1 MTVFRQIAAAVA
13 LLSLTGCASFFQS
26 LPPLTAWQGGARPAT
41 KVLAVRKADS
51 PPLRAAAAAS
61 RGASAPVSPVV
72 CGSKTSCGEMA
83 DCGEAYRFL
92 NVCGARGLALGNSAV
107 PCPALCGD
115 TIEAMA
121 SRMKARR
128 IAEASSPIETGA
140 VEKR

>member
-1 MTVFRQIAAAVA
+1 MN
-13 LLSLTGCASFFQS
+13 
-26 LPPLTAWQGGARPAT
+26 
-41 KVLAVRKADS
+41 
-51 PPLRAAAAAS
+51 
-61 RGASAPVSPVV
+61 
-72 CGSKTSCGEMA
+72 

-128 IAEASSPIETGA
+128 TAAAP
-140 VEKR
+140 